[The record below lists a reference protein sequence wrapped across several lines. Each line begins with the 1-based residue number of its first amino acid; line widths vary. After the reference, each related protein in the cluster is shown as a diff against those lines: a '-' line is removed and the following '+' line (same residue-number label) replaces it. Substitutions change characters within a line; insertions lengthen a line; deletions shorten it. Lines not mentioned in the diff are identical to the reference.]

1 MPKTTPQFIKNTFH
15 KSYPFFLTVL
25 LMIIMP
31 IALLKSV
38 YIATSGMYKNKDVFA
53 TDYSEG
59 LIGQVDS
66 INPLFLNSSAS
77 RDVASLVFSSLLKKD
92 GENNLKPDL
101 AQSWEVSSDQK
112 NYTFKLRPDIYWHDG
127 VKLSADDIVFTID
140 LIKNPDINNPLRT
153 TWNNIKVFKVDEYTI
168 RFTLPISYNGFLD
181 NCDFLIMPKHRL
193 ESIDPSH
200 LSQDKFGTSPI
211 GTGPY
216 KLASLEPD
224 LNIVKLKL
232 NDKYYQKIMETSIE
246 NVTFRT
252 YSLDSLAADGYIKGE
267 IDGIYPGDDPEQYN
281 DLIKSGL
288 IKDNIINSSTIISL
302 HFNMNKVF
310 KSLQA
315 RQIAS
320 KAIDTNIIYNDLHT
334 KYGLGSIN
342 SILTPEHLGYQDKLN
357 TEFDSKFVS
366 SNKELIKSAFT
377 QPISIVTLDR
387 YYLKDMSTSI
397 SGQLNRAGIDNNV
410 VIASDEDLQNKYIRP
425 KNYDI
430 LLFGQNIGGDSDLY
444 SFLHSSQAGQE
455 GLNLSNYKSTEMD
468 RLLEQ
473 VRGSKDIDA
482 KIDKVTKVLLLWQ
495 KDIPAKV
502 VARKQYQYFQSVK
515 IEGGVYKYMSA
526 PYQRFADILSWKISK

>member
-1 MPKTTPQFIKNTFH
+1 
-15 KSYPFFLTVL
+15 
-25 LMIIMP
+25 
-31 IALLKSV
+31 
-38 YIATSGMYKNKDVFA
+38 
-53 TDYSEG
+53 
-59 LIGQVDS
+59 
-66 INPLFLNSSAS
+66 
-77 RDVASLVFSSLLKKD
+77 
-92 GENNLKPDL
+92 
-101 AQSWEVSSDQK
+101 
-112 NYTFKLRPDIYWHDG
+112 
-127 VKLSADDIVFTID
+127 
-140 LIKNPDINNPLRT
+140 
-153 TWNNIKVFKVDEYTI
+153 
-168 RFTLPISYNGFLD
+168 
-181 NCDFLIMPKHRL
+181 
-193 ESIDPSH
+193 
-200 LSQDKFGTSPI
+200 
-211 GTGPY
+211 
-216 KLASLEPD
+216 
-224 LNIVKLKL
+224 
-232 NDKYYQKIMETSIE
+232 
-246 NVTFRT
+246 
-252 YSLDSLAADGYIKGE
+252 
-267 IDGIYPGDDPEQYN
+267 
-281 DLIKSGL
+281 
-288 IKDNIINSSTIISL
+288 
-302 HFNMNKVF
+302 MNKVF